1 MPLTRKN
8 SILTLRHSNTNTLRL
23 LLLSAILLLA
33 PLSNNAFAASEEKTN
48 TEHQS
53 TSAASDLSEDEIT
66 VVSYQESEYHDP
78 LMGFNRAMFAF
89 NDFSYRYVLIPV
101 AKTYNYIAPQPV
113 RTGVSN
119 VFSNI
124 KAPIYIVNHLLQWE
138 PSKAGST
145 TARFLINT
153 TIGLAGIFDPAKAWF
168 DLPKQETG
176 FSDTLAEYGSGY
188 GTYLVLP
195 FIGPSDLRS
204 GTGVVADYFLN
215 PIPYIAEQ
223 PDSTYIMAADAVQGF
238 APKAESYETLRA
250 KSDDPYL
257 FFRNM
262 YLQGLLRDQQY
273 QTDESPTKS
282 AEQ

>member
-1 MPLTRKN
+1 MPF
-8 SILTLRHSNTNTLRL
+8 ILQHSAQPSRLSGVYHLPVQVLLRVFF
-23 LLLSAILLLA
+23 LLA
-33 PLSNNAFAASEEKTN
+33 ILSNNACAANQGSETATPITRAEN
-48 TEHQS
+48 TL
-53 TSAASDLSEDEIT
+53 SDDEIT
-66 VVSYQESEYHDP
+66 VVSYEESEYKDP

-119 VFSNI
+119 VFANI
-124 KAPIYIVNHLLQWE
+124 KAPIHIINHLLQWE
-138 PSKAGST
+138 PSKAGTT

-153 TIGLAGIFDPAKAWF
+153 TVGIAGIFDPANDWF
-168 DLPKQETG
+168 DLKKDETG
-176 FSDTLAEYGSGY
+176 FSDTLADYGSGY
-188 GTYLVLP
+188 GSYLVLP

-215 PIPYIAEQ
+215 PIPYTTEQ
-223 PDSTYIMAADAVQGF
+223 PDTTYIMAADAAQGF
-238 APKAESYETLRA
+238 APKAETYETLRA

-262 YLQGLLRDQQY
+262 YLQGLLRDQQFK
-273 QTDESPTKS
+273 TDDAKTNTTEK
-282 AEQ
+282 

>member
-1 MPLTRKN
+1 MPFIFQHSARPSRSSGVFQLPVQV
-8 SILTLRHSNTNTLRL
+8 LLRAIFL
-23 LLLSAILLLA
+23 LAIL
-33 PLSNNAFAASEEKTN
+33 SNSGCAASQDSKSNQATSSADN
-48 TEHQS
+48 T
-53 TSAASDLSEDEIT
+53 LSEDEIT
-66 VVSYQESEYHDP
+66 VVSYEESEYKDP

-119 VFSNI
+119 VFANI
-124 KAPIYIVNHLLQWE
+124 KAPIHIINHLLQWE
-138 PSKAGST
+138 PSKAGTT

-153 TIGLAGIFDPAKAWF
+153 TVGIAGIFDPASAWF
-168 DLPKQETG
+168 DLQKNETG
-176 FSDTLAEYGSGY
+176 FSDTLADYGSGY
-188 GTYLVLP
+188 GSYLVLP

-215 PIPYIAEQ
+215 PIPYLTEQ
-223 PDSTYIMAADAVQGF
+223 PDTTLIMAADAAQGF

-262 YLQGLLRDQQY
+262 YLQGLLRDQQFK
-273 QTDESPTKS
+273 TDKTK
-282 AEQ
+282 ANTTEK